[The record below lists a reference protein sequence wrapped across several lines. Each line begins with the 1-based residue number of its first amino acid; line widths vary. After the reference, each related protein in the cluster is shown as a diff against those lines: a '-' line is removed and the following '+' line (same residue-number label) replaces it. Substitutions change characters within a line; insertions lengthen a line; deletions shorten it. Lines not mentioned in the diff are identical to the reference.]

1 MKTQL
6 IEYLEA
12 IYPLSDEFKKSLA
25 EVIVTK
31 TVSKTDTLTQS
42 NTIASIWLLEKGM
55 AKGCYDDQYGKEHV
69 TRFWKQGELML
80 LSYDRAAYIRADR
93 IVLLENSIVSTIS
106 YASII
111 FLYDRFAETAKL
123 ASRILL
129 NDRNLSEQRAFL
141 CALPKGEAYLEFK
154 RLFPWQ
160 RLLHK
165 DIASYLDISRGRL
178 SEIKRNL

>member
-1 MKTQL
+1 MNTQL
-6 IEYLEA
+6 IKYLEA
-12 IYPLSDEFKKSLA
+12 IYPLSEEFKKSLA
-25 EVIVTK
+25 ELIVKKDIGK
-31 TVSKTDTLTQS
+31 TEILTQS
-42 NTIASIWLLEKGM
+42 KATTSIWLLEKGL

-80 LSYDRAAYIRADR
+80 LSYSVTAPIRADR
-93 IVLLENSIVSTIS
+93 IVMLEDSTVSTIS
-106 YASII
+106 YAGII
-111 FLYDRFAETAKL
+111 FLYHRFGEAAKL
-123 ASRILL
+123 SSKILL

-141 CALPKGEAYLEFK
+141 CSLPKAEAYLEFK

-165 DIASYLDISRGRL
+165 DIARYLDISRGRL